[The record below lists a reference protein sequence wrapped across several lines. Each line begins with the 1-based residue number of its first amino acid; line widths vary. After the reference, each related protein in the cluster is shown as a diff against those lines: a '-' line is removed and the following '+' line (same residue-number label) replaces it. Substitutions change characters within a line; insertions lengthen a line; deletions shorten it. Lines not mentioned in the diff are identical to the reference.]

1 MKKVA
6 LYLRVSTEEQV
17 INWYGLDI
25 QKESLLNYAKI
36 HWFQID
42 ENHIFVDEWKSWA
55 DKKDRPALKRLLES
69 AKNKEFEIVLVWKV
83 DRFFRKVLFLLEWV
97 EALESLW
104 VWFTSVTQP
113 FDTTQP
119 FWKMMLQMMWVIA
132 ELERELIKER
142 TFNWILASMRDWKW
156 GRWNAPFWY
165 RRGKEW
171 FLEIQEDEADV
182 IKIIF
187 SMLNV
192 DWFNVNQIRDKL
204 TSMNIET
211 AWSRWWLWVNRKKNI
226 KNKNLWQWSTVHKI
240 LRNEAYKWVLIQ
252 NRFKADKITKKRVE
266 KPEKEWII
274 WKSPKIISEKEY
286 NKAQLTLNKNLKF
299 SKKNTKK
306 WETYMLAKLIVNDPT
321 WYKYVWYK
329 STKWTKNYKLSV
341 NKSKISNFHEIWSRW
356 ISALKI
362 ETPIW
367 DKLKSVL
374 KNPNILEKE
383 LIRMSEKWE
392 NREKEIRNK
401 ISMLDENLN
410 KLSDNTKWL
419 LKLVS
424 WVDENSIVMIQNEI
438 KKNNTTAEGIRREKT
453 ILDRELSWTNEIKD
467 KVDNFISVSK
477 LVNDNLDNLSYETKA
492 ELCKLLIDKV
502 VFDWNNITIHLIVPL
517 SPKNKSTIKVDV
529 VKDFFNEKKEF
540 LWKTIM
546 GAKEDIVSGIDMIKN
561 LNTYYYQYTSK
572 YIKSEPEYSSSDFIF
587 IKNI

>member
-1 MKKVA
+1 
-6 LYLRVSTEEQV
+6 
-17 INWYGLDI
+17 
-25 QKESLLNYAKI
+25 
-36 HWFQID
+36 
-42 ENHIFVDEWKSWA
+42 
-55 DKKDRPALKRLLES
+55 
-69 AKNKEFEIVLVWKV
+69 
-83 DRFFRKVLFLLEWV
+83 
-97 EALESLW
+97 
-104 VWFTSVTQP
+104 
-113 FDTTQP
+113 
-119 FWKMMLQMMWVIA
+119 MWVIA